1 MGISSRACT
10 VGAVVVYVLAYA
22 GALGALGVLGRAPGF
37 EAGES
42 LAVLLIFGLGLSA
55 AA

>member
-1 MGISSRACT
+1 VGISSRACT

-22 GALGALGVLGRAPGF
+22 GALGVLGRAPGF